1 VTLRV
6 TLLALVTA
14 LSLAACGGD
23 EGDEPQSQA
32 ATSAAATT
40 EQEAT
45 TAESAEGEGSA
56 AVLLAAGRNTLEA
69 GSSRVYVEADVGGRS
84 FTGEGSYDYGDH
96 VGEMQLD
103 LGGLGDATGLGELE
117 LVFADYVV
125 YYHLPLGVLPGE
137 KEWIK
142 IDVEALGDS
151 AAVDLQQ
158 LAQGNQSDPA
168 QYLRWLGAVGE
179 DVEELGT
186 ETVRGV
192 ETTHYRATVD
202 LDRVVDEAE
211 PEVRG
216 ATKLWIDL
224 LKRQL
229 ELGEVPIDVWVD
241 EDGLV
246 RRIEQEYELDGTR
259 TQITME
265 LDDFGIEV
273 DAEAP
278 PADQVI
284 DLGELGGAL

>member
-6 TLLALVTA
+6 TLLALVAA
-14 LSLAACGGD
+14 LLLAACSGD
-23 EGDEPQSQA
+23 DDEAQSQA
-32 ATSAAATT
+32 SEAVTT

-45 TAESAEGEGSA
+45 TTGRAEGDGSA
-56 AVLLAAGRNTLEA
+56 AILLAAGRNTLEA
-69 GSSRVYVEADVGGRS
+69 DSSRVFVEATVGGRR
-84 FTGEGSYDYGDH
+84 FTGEGAYDYDDH
-96 VGEMQLD
+96 VGEMRLD
-103 LGGLGDATGLGELE
+103 LGGLGDAVGVGELE

-142 IDVEALGDS
+142 VDVEALGES
-151 AAVDLQQ
+151 AGVDFQQ

-168 QYLRWLGAVGE
+168 QYLRWLGAVGK
-179 DVEELGT
+179 DVEELGA

-202 LDRVVDEAE
+202 LDRVVDAAE
-211 PEVRG
+211 PEVRD
-216 ATKLWIDL
+216 ATKVWIDL

-246 RRIEQEYELDGTR
+246 RRIEQVYELDGTR

-265 LDDFGIEV
+265 LDEFGIEV

-278 PADQVI
+278 PADQVL
-284 DLGELGGAL
+284 DLGDLGGVL